1 MIDTSHCALYDCA
14 DGACPLECVPWYQV
28 ILIFRCPE
36 IESPVW
42 IKDDLD
48 SNWRRVRM
56 NYCSHHRLVSLTAGL
71 LIALVARD
79 MRAQHPPQ
87 NVAGITFE
95 NRQPRSRIDFVLNN
109 GTTVDKP
116 LIDSIPGGVG
126 LLDYD
131 NDGFL
136 DIFFTNGARIPS
148 LSKESPGFYNRLY
161 RNNHDGTFADVTGK
175 AGLSGTGYSIGVAA
189 ADFDNDGWTDL
200 YVTGINHNILYRN
213 NHDGTFADV
222 TEKAGVSGVNSAGKK
237 LFSVSAAWIDYDNDG
252 RLDLFVTNYLDWSPE
267 TSKVCGLPGKRLSCP
282 PSLYPGEPNILYHN
296 KGDGTFT
303 DVSESTG
310 IAGQIG
316 KGMGVAVADYDAD
329 GWMDIFVANDNA
341 RNFLFKNRQGK
352 GFDEVGVEAGVA
364 YTDDGI
370 PVSSMGVDFRDY
382 RNDGNPGIFI
392 SALGGETFPLYRNE
406 GNDLFS
412 MDTYPANIGFST
424 YKMSGWGAGIVDF
437 NNDGYKDLFSANS
450 HVSENAD
457 IDPQQ
462 HYLQSNAI
470 FENMKDNTFQ
480 DVSANAGT
488 GFSLRAAHRGATFGD
503 FNTDGKID
511 IVVSVI
517 AGPAEL
523 LYNTT
528 ANGNHWLLIQ
538 TVGTKSNR
546 DGIGTQIRLTS
557 QSGSVQ
563 FNQVTTAGSYSSSSD
578 KRVHFGL
585 GHDKLVKEITLRWP
599 SGTVQTLHNVKAD
612 QILRVTEGAM

>member
-1 MIDTSHCALYDCA
+1 
-14 DGACPLECVPWYQV
+14 
-28 ILIFRCPE
+28 
-36 IESPVW
+36 
-42 IKDDLD
+42 
-48 SNWRRVRM
+48 M
-56 NYCSHHRLVSLTAGL
+56 NNPTSHHRLVSLTAGL
-71 LIALVARD
+71 LIALVARET
-79 MRAQHPPQ
+79 RTQPPTQ
-87 NVAGITFE
+87 NAAGISFE
-95 NRQPRSRIDFVLNN
+95 NRQPQSGVDFVLNN

-116 LIDSIPGGVG
+116 IIDSIPGGVA

-136 DIFFTNGARIPS
+136 DIFFANGARIPS
-148 LSKESPGFYNRLY
+148 LSKEVPGFYNRLY
-161 RNNHDGTFADVTGK
+161 HNNHDGTFTDVTEI

-213 NHDGTFADV
+213 NHDGTFTDV

-237 LFSVSAAWIDYDNDG
+237 LLSVSAAWIDYDNDG

-267 TSKVCGLPGKRLSCP
+267 TSRVCGLPGKRLSCP

-296 KGDGTFT
+296 NGDGTFT
-303 DVSESTG
+303 DVSKSTG
-310 IAGQIG
+310 IADQIG

-329 GWMDIFVANDNA
+329 GWMDIFVANDNQ
-341 RNFLFKNRQGK
+341 RNFLFKNRRGK

-364 YTDDGI
+364 YTEDGI

-382 RNDGNPGIFI
+382 RNDGRPGIFI
-392 SALGGETFPLYRNE
+392 TALGGETFPLYRNE

-412 MDTYPANIGFST
+412 METYPANIGFST
-424 YKMSGWGAGIVDF
+424 YKMSGWGAGIVDL

-462 HYLQSNAI
+462 HYLQTNAI

-480 DVSANAGT
+480 DVSNAGP
-488 GFSLRAAHRGATFGD
+488 GLNLRAAHRGAAFGD
-503 FNTDGKID
+503 LNNDGKVD

-517 AGPAEL
+517 AGHAEL

-538 TVGTKSNR
+538 TIGTKSNR
-546 DGIGTQIRLTS
+546 DGIGTQIKLTS
-557 QSGSVQ
+557 QSGLVQ
-563 FNQVTTAGSYSSSSD
+563 FNQVTTAGSYASSSD

-585 GHDKLVKEITLRWP
+585 GRDKLVKEITLRWP
-599 SGTVQTLHNVKAD
+599 SGTVQTLHNVRAD
-612 QILRVTEGAM
+612 QILRVTEGAL

>member
-1 MIDTSHCALYDCA
+1 
-14 DGACPLECVPWYQV
+14 
-28 ILIFRCPE
+28 
-36 IESPVW
+36 
-42 IKDDLD
+42 
-48 SNWRRVRM
+48 M
-56 NYCSHHRLVSLTAGL
+56 NNPSSHHRLVSLTAGL
-71 LIALVARD
+71 LIALVARET
-79 MRAQHPPQ
+79 RTQPPTQ
-87 NVAGITFE
+87 NAAGISFE
-95 NRQPRSRIDFVLNN
+95 NRQPQSGVDFVLNN

-116 LIDSIPGGVG
+116 IIDSIPGGVA

-148 LSKESPGFYNRLY
+148 LSKEVPGFYNRLY
-161 RNNHDGTFADVTGK
+161 HNNHDGTFTDVTEK

-213 NHDGTFADV
+213 NHDGTFTDV

-237 LFSVSAAWIDYDNDG
+237 LLSVSAAWIDYDNDG

-267 TSKVCGLPGKRLSCP
+267 TSKACGLPGKRLSCP

-296 KGDGTFT
+296 NGDGTFT

-310 IAGQIG
+310 IADQIG

-329 GWMDIFVANDNA
+329 GWMDIFVANDNQ
-341 RNFLFKNRQGK
+341 RNFLFKNRRGK

-364 YTDDGI
+364 YTEDGI

-382 RNDGNPGIFI
+382 RNDGRPGIFI
-392 SALGGETFPLYRNE
+392 TALGGETFPLYRNE

-412 MDTYPANIGFST
+412 METYPANIGFST
-424 YKMSGWGAGIVDF
+424 YKMSGWGAGIVDL

-462 HYLQSNAI
+462 HYLQTNAI
-470 FENMKDNTFQ
+470 FENMKDNTFR
-480 DVSANAGT
+480 DVSAHAGA
-488 GFSLRAAHRGATFGD
+488 GLSVRAAHRGAAFGD
-503 FNTDGKID
+503 LNSDGKID

-517 AGPAEL
+517 AGHAEL

-538 TVGTKSNR
+538 TIGTKSNR
-546 DGIGTQIRLTS
+546 DGIGTQIKLTS

-563 FNQVTTAGSYSSSSD
+563 FNQVTTAGSYASSSD

-585 GHDKLVKEITLRWP
+585 GRDTVVKEITLRWP

-612 QILRVTEGAM
+612 QVLKVTEGAS